1 MVIKAVYETPEFSA
15 AGSFREATGLV
26 VAVAA
31 DWNAPGW
38 F

>member
-1 MVIKAVYETPEFSA
+1 
-15 AGSFREATGLV
+15 LV
-26 VAVAA
+26 VAVQA

>member
-1 MVIKAVYETPEFSA
+1 
-15 AGSFREATGLV
+15 LV
-26 VAVAA
+26 VIVQA

>member
-1 MVIKAVYETPEFSA
+1 
-15 AGSFREATGLV
+15 LV
-26 VAVAA
+26 AIVQA